1 MRIARTKTGLLL
13 IVALL
18 VAAMFAPAARGQH
31 VEYMDPE
38 ESAAKARVVLLQL
51 ITANGGQQYLQLRTS
66 MCEGRRAQFGHNG
79 ETSGFVQVKV
89 FWNYPDKIRTEY
101 GKKGNIADVYSGDQG
116 WTLDRGGV
124 SDETVV
130 GISDFQESL
139 KRNVNYLLRHR
150 LNEKGMLLRYGGVSV
165 ADLKEVE
172 WVEITDPE
180 ERTFRL
186 AVDHRTHLLVRS
198 IVKTV
203 DTETRERKEDA
214 TLFSNYQLLNGVQ
227 LPMQVTRERD
237 GRRANQ
243 DFFESCQ
250 VNPELPADYFT
261 KAALE
266 KRFGE
271 VGGKKKN

>member
-1 MRIARTKTGLLL
+1 MRVGKIKNWLWVALVLLL
-13 IVALL
+13 AS
-18 VAAMFAPAARGQH
+18 PAARGQH

-38 ESAAKARVVLLQL
+38 ESAAKAKVVLQQL
-51 ITANGGQQYLQLRTS
+51 ISALGGQSYVQLKTS

-79 ETSGFVQVKV
+79 ETSGYVQVKV
-89 FWNYPDKIRTEY
+89 YWNYPDKIRSEY

-124 SDETVV
+124 SEETVV
-130 GISDFQESL
+130 GIADFQESL
-139 KRNVNYLLRHR
+139 KRNVNYLLRVR
-150 LNEKGMLLRYGGVSV
+150 LKEPGLLLRYGGVSV

-172 WVEITDPE
+172 WVEITDSE

-186 AVDHRTHLLVRS
+186 AVDHTTHLLVRT

-214 TLFSNYQLLNGVQ
+214 TLYSNYQLINGVQ

-237 GRRANQ
+237 GRRTNQ
-243 DFFESCQ
+243 DFFGSCQ
-250 VNPELPADYFT
+250 VNPELPGDYFT
-261 KAALE
+261 KASLE
-266 KRFGE
+266 KRFKE
-271 VGGKKKN
+271 VGGKVKN

>member
-1 MRIARTKTGLLL
+1 M
-13 IVALL
+13 
-18 VAAMFAPAARGQH
+18 
-31 VEYMDPE
+31 EYMDPD
-38 ESAAKARVVLLQL
+38 ESAARAKVVLQQL
-51 ITANGGQQYLQLRTS
+51 INAFGGPSYLQLRTS

-79 ETSGFVQVKV
+79 ETSGYVQVRV
-89 FWNYPDKIRTEY
+89 YWNYPDKIRSEY

-124 SDETVV
+124 SEETVV
-130 GISDFQESL
+130 GIADFQESL
-139 KRNVNYLLRHR
+139 KRNVNYLLRTR
-150 LNEKGMLLRYGGVSV
+150 LNEQGMLLRYGGISV

-186 AVDHRTHLLVRS
+186 AVDHKSHLLVRT

-203 DTETRERKEDA
+203 DMETRERKEDA
-214 TLFSNYQLLNGVQ
+214 ILYTNYQLINGVQ

-250 VNPELPADYFT
+250 VNPELPPDFFT
-261 KAALE
+261 KASLE
-266 KRFGE
+266 KRFKE
-271 VGGKKKN
+271 VGGKQKK